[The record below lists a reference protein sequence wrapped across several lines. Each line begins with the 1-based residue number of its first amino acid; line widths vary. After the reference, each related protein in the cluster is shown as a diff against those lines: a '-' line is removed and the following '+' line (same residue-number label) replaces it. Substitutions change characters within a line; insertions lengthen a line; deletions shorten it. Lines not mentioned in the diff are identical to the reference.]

1 MSAEGTGTYAKFQA
15 AQRATAAAPELL
27 ALVRQAVVARIDDEW
42 LRRAREV
49 LARVDGPGE
58 REDVHDG

>member
-1 MSAEGTGTYAKFQA
+1 MSTEGTGTYAKFLT
-15 AQRATAAAPELL
+15 AQRVRDVAPELL
-27 ALVRQAVVARIDDEW
+27 ALVRRAVVARIDDEW

-58 REDVHDG
+58 REDIHDG